1 MWCAWVDS
9 THLGLTSIFCFGMAA
24 AAPEFCCSTMRIIR
38 RRAPDS
44 WLEMIAGLSF
54 NREVTFTSY
63 TSCRTINLR
72 KITVNVEEK

>member
-63 TSCRTINLR
+63 TCVR
-72 KITVNVEEK
+72 